1 MLIVRWVGAL
11 NSMNYCTLIFCAD
24 ALCKKCAHDFAAVA
38 WKAMH
43 EREFYCDFILCEEFN
58 CAFDICVELIF

>member
-1 MLIVRWVGAL
+1 
-11 NSMNYCTLIFCAD
+11 MNYCTLIFCAD